1 MTNRKYGSTS
11 FMGADALF
19 HFQRAKAAS
28 AAFAKYQESAPGLAD
43 VLAATSI
50 NESMRSYRLMSD
62 GRKTK

>member
-1 MTNRKYGSTS
+1 MANRKYGSTS
-11 FMGADALF
+11 FMCADVLF

-28 AAFAKYQESAPGLAD
+28 EAFVKYRESAPGLAD

-62 GRKTK
+62 GWRTK